1 MAQAL
6 FDDGSSDSEAE
17 FSVSNKY
24 AEKYN
29 SWREKEEYQKLQA
42 KYGKDVSLDAAKGAD
57 ETSSSSED
65 EEAEELTPNMEK
77 QFFETLSKLKQN
89 DPEIYDPGKRFFNE
103 KNEENGASTSKKK
116 RKEKPMF
123 LRDYEREMLL
133 NSGEVQN
140 ENGNAAGPPEQ
151 PSYAEEQEELRA
163 GFRAL
168 VDSDSDGEEGGDP
181 FSGSLL
187 KKREKT
193 AAEQEHED
201 EEYKIWLKGQKD
213 TAGDKAVEGR
223 LKGLKDA
230 WSNPKISKDEAFL
243 RDYILSKRYL
253 EEGDDSYVPSYE
265 EVVHDSEGD
274 LSEDERTVGKQE
286 AFEHKFNFRFEEPDQ
301 EFIKRYPRTIK
312 NSLRKKDERR
322 KLNREEKRKR
332 QEEEKKKKEEEL
344 KRLKTLK
351 RKEIMEKLETL
362 KEAVGNTDLPFEVA
376 DLDADFDPDAH
387 DRKMG
392 EMFGD
397 DYYYD
402 ADNDEE
408 KPVFSDDEDWDN
420 WAPGEEDAGE
430 GEEEESGQWAEPGR
444 SQSDHTPACEQP
456 DFVMDCDYTPSAVRR
471 PPAELTTG
479 RGRKKRRGRLAELL
493 RRKKPRFE
501 PAAGQRLAEYVD
513 QYYQLDAQANPHP
526 FKYRE
531 VPANDF
537 GLDTTE
543 ILMADERDLNRWVSV
558 KRMSQYLRPEEE
570 QHDVKKYKAKA
581 SNAFYKQKILQ
592 SLYKKEGEPEEDPEN
607 YEPQKKKKK
616 KRKRK
621 EKEREAEEQ
630 NGGTHGEGGEE
641 EEGAESA
648 ALENGVETAPDAAES
663 EPQEQGKKKKKKKR
677 KEKLAATEETTN
689 ENGTLDH
696 SAVNGEQA
704 ASENPPEGGK
714 KKKKKRKHPEET
726 ADDAAEQRPG
736 KTRSD
741 EPAGTSEG
749 PAPKKRRHAA
759 GGKRRRAAQAEA
771 GSQAAMVLSMSDARL
786 EAFGL
791 NPKKIRGKVIYGQ
804 GGS

>member
-6 FDDGSSDSEAE
+6 FDDGSSESEAE

-140 ENGNAAGPPEQ
+140 ENGSAAGPPQQ

-201 EEYKIWLKGQKD
+201 EQYKIWLKGQKD

-286 AFEHKFNFRFEEPDQ
+286 AFEQKFNFRFEEPDQ
-301 EFIKRYPRTIK
+301 EF
-312 NSLRKKDERR
+312 
-322 KLNREEKRKR
+322 
-332 QEEEKKKKEEEL
+332 
-344 KRLKTLK
+344 
-351 RKEIMEKLETL
+351 
-362 KEAVGNTDLPFEVA
+362 VA

-456 DFVMDCDYTPSAVRR
+456 DFV
-471 PPAELTTG
+471 
-479 RGRKKRRGRLAELL
+479 
-493 RRKKPRFE
+493 
-501 PAAGQRLAEYVD
+501 RLAEYVD

-641 EEGAESA
+641 EEGTESA
-648 ALENGVETAPDAAES
+648 ALENGVETAPHAAES
-663 EPQEQGKKKKKKKR
+663 EPQEQGKKKKKRSGKK
-677 KEKLAATEETTN
+677 KLAA
-689 ENGTLDH
+689 D
-696 SAVNGEQA
+696 
-704 ASENPPEGGK
+704 
-714 KKKKKRKHPEET
+714 
-726 ADDAAEQRPG
+726 
-736 KTRSD
+736 
-741 EPAGTSEG
+741 
-749 PAPKKRRHAA
+749 
-759 GGKRRRAAQAEA
+759 
-771 GSQAAMVLSMSDARL
+771 
-786 EAFGL
+786 
-791 NPKKIRGKVIYGQ
+791 
-804 GGS
+804 